1 MFKHLYRSVL
11 QKLCRRELRAIADE
25 YPMSR
30 EELIQYYDLMAV
42 AAINEKTKAE
52 KRVLGISVRTAQEL
66 EK

>member
-1 MFKHLYRSVL
+1 
-11 QKLCRRELRAIADE
+11 
-25 YPMSR
+25 MSR